1 MSGSRRGALYVFEG
15 PDGVGKS
22 ELAKRLAQAL
32 RASLVDCELLAFPG
46 RDTGTLGSLVYGL
59 HHDPDRIGVQ
69 TISATALQAMHIAAH
84 IDAIETRILPAL
96 RVGKT
101 IILDRYWWST
111 KVYGLVGGA
120 NAEVINYLIRAELLS
135 WGPIKPSALFLIRRS
150 QPLRDEP
157 MREWKH
163 WSKAY
168 KALAATERDSYPVQT
183 IDNNGAIEEALQAIV
198 RMTDTSHSD
207 KLRPRLLQSSLPVIV
222 GRQIPIVFVPLSPAT
237 PTVAYDT
244 YWRFAVERQE
254 IFFKR
259 AEGSPPPW
267 TEDPILAAHK
277 FTNAYRASDRVSQ
290 FLIRRVIYEGDQSPQ
305 ETFFRTILFKLFNK
319 IETWELLVS
328 KLGSIAYR
336 EYAFERYDKI
346 LTDAMNRGNRIY
358 SAAYIMPSG
367 STVFRTN
374 RKHRAHLHL
383 LGRMMKD
390 ELPSRIAESR
400 SMQHSFKLLLSY
412 PMIGDF
418 LAYQFATDL
427 NYSTLTNFSEM
438 EFVMPGPGALN
449 GIRKCFSSL
458 GGLNESDIIKAV
470 ADRQQEEF
478 ARLGIRFRNLWG
490 RHLQLIDCQNL
501 FCEVDKY
508 SRVKHPELAG
518 ITQRTRIKQ
527 KFRMTPSYIR
537 YWYPPKWG
545 LNDAVARDPSIVTP
559 QTSGG

>member
-1 MSGSRRGALYVFEG
+1 MSRSRRGALYVFEG

-46 RDTGTLGSLVYGL
+46 RETGTLGSLVYDL
-59 HHDPDRIGVQ
+59 HHEPDRIGVQ

-84 IDAIETRILPAL
+84 IDAIEARILPAL
-96 RVGKT
+96 TLGKT

-111 KVYGLVGGA
+111 KVYGLIGGA
-120 NAEVINYLIRAELLS
+120 NAEAIKNLIRAELLS
-135 WGPIKPSALFLIRRS
+135 WGPIKPSTLFLIRRS

-157 MREWKH
+157 MREWKR

-168 KALAATERDSYPVQT
+168 NTLAATERDSYPVQT

-198 RMTDTSHSD
+198 RITDTPHSEQ
-207 KLRPRLLQSSLPVIV
+207 LRPRLLQASLPVTV
-222 GRQIPIVFVPLSPAT
+222 GRQIPIVFAPLSPAT

-244 YWRFAVERQE
+244 YWRFAAERQE

-290 FLIRRVIYEGDQSPQ
+290 FLIRRVIYDGDQSPQ

-336 EYAFERYDKI
+336 EYTFERYDKI

-383 LGRMMKD
+383 LDRMMKD

-412 PMIGDF
+412 PMIGNF

-490 RHLQLIDCQNL
+490 RHLHLIDCQNL

-527 KFRMTPSYIR
+527 KFRMTPSYMR